1 MEPVRAR
8 VRICVRTCGEKKT
21 REYRFTSLLKAQI
34 ENMIDINT
42 KDAEAEGAEAVEV
55 TEAAGA
61 ALESIACASLVN
73 PTQKLFP
80 FLNLSH

>member
-1 MEPVRAR
+1 M
-8 VRICVRTCGEKKT
+8 
-21 REYRFTSLLKAQI
+21 LLL
-34 ENMIDINT
+34 DIIT